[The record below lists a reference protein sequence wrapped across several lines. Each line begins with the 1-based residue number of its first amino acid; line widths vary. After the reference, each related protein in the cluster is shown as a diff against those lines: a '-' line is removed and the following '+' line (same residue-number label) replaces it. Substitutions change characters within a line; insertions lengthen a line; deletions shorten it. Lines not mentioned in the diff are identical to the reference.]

1 MVFCHYYAI
10 IIYYHDIDV
19 YIYTGWWY
27 TNPSE
32 KYDFVSWDDDIPN
45 MMGKS

>member
-10 IIYYHDIDV
+10 IIYYHAIHV

-27 TNPSE
+27 PL
-32 KYDFVSWDDDIPN
+32 KN
-45 MMGKS
+45 MTSSVGVMTFPI